1 MPISKVTSQSL
12 NVRALDAL
20 RQNAAVASAQ
30 SPARQP
36 DSVSLSD
43 SALSLSRASKAVSEA
58 PDVREARVAELKAA
72 IASGTYSVDSR
83 SLARSILRED
93 AIS

>member
-1 MPISKVTSQSL
+1 MPISKVTTQAL
-12 NVRALDAL
+12 NVRAMDAL
-20 RQNAAVASAQ
+20 RQNAAAAAAQ

-43 SALSLSRASKAVSEA
+43 SALSLSRASKAVSHTS
-58 PDVREARVAELKAA
+58 DVRQDRVAALKAS

-83 SLARSILRED
+83 SLAKSMLREG